1 MRLIVYLF
9 NYNKC
14 VYELLRTRLSLIY
27 DFQGPS
33 RCLAEKA
40 RQRDGAIR
48 FTPYLLFLFC

>member
-40 RQRDGAIR
+40 RQRDRAIR
-48 FTPYLLFLFC
+48 FTTYFR